1 MINTNVILTREQ
13 KSAIAEALDV
23 SLDDLEELRIKASNK
38 RKTSFKDDFSMIFKT
53 NIGTLAKMKLT
64 PTSFRIIIYLFS
76 IIDYGNIL
84 VNFSQSRVAKDLGL
98 QKSNVSR
105 AFKEL
110 FEKKILIRNA
120 EDDHVYLNSN
130 LCVKG
135 IPHKFN
141 EEQMGKFKRSK
152 AETEDFDNSF
162 SFYSVRKKTIVNK
175 SHSTKI
181 YISRMIKTILK
192 RLPLLISYKK
202 WQQL

>member
-1 MINTNVILTREQ
+1 
-13 KSAIAEALDV
+13 
-23 SLDDLEELRIKASNK
+23 
-38 RKTSFKDDFSMIFKT
+38 IFKT

-110 FEKKILIRNA
+110 FEKKILIRNT

-130 LCVKG
+130 
-135 IPHKFN
+135 
-141 EEQMGKFKRSK
+141 
-152 AETEDFDNSF
+152 
-162 SFYSVRKKTIVNK
+162 
-175 SHSTKI
+175 
-181 YISRMIKTILK
+181 
-192 RLPLLISYKK
+192 
-202 WQQL
+202 

>member
-135 IPHKFN
+135 FLIN
-141 EEQMGKFKRSK
+141 LMRSK
-152 AETEDFDNSF
+152 WVNSRDPKQKLRTLITHLVF
-162 SFYSVRKKTIVNK
+162 IVLEKNN
-175 SHSTKI
+175 
-181 YISRMIKTILK
+181 RE
-192 RLPLLISYKK
+192 
-202 WQQL
+202 

>member
-141 EEQMGKFKRSK
+141 EEQMDKFKRSK

-162 SFYSVRKKTIVNK
+162 SFYRSRQALNK
-175 SHSTKI
+175 S
-181 YISRMIKTILK
+181 
-192 RLPLLISYKK
+192 KK
-202 WQQL
+202 N

>member
-110 FEKKILIRNA
+110 FEKKILIRNT

-141 EEQMGKFKRSK
+141 EEQMDKFKRSK

-162 SFYSVRKKTIVNK
+162 SFYRSRKKLRINFFK
-175 SHSTKI
+175 
-181 YISRMIKTILK
+181 
-192 RLPLLISYKK
+192 
-202 WQQL
+202 

>member
-135 IPHKFN
+135 FLIN
-141 EEQMGKFKRSK
+141 LMRSK
-152 AETEDFDNSF
+152 WVNSRDPKQKQRTLITHLVF
-162 SFYSVRKKTIVNK
+162 IVLEKTIVNK

-192 RLPLLISYKK
+192 RLPFLISYKK

>member
-135 IPHKFN
+135 FLIN
-141 EEQMGKFKRSK
+141 LMRSK
-152 AETEDFDNSF
+152 WVNSRDPKQKQRTLITHLVF
-162 SFYSVRKKTIVNK
+162 IVLEKNN
-175 SHSTKI
+175 
-181 YISRMIKTILK
+181 RE
-192 RLPLLISYKK
+192 
-202 WQQL
+202 

>member
-23 SLDDLEELRIKASNK
+23 SLDDLEELRIKASTK

-53 NIGTLAKMKLT
+53 NIGTLARMKLT

-84 VNFSQSRVAKDLGL
+84 VNFSQSKVAKDLGL

-110 FEKKILIRNA
+110 FEKKILIRNR
-120 EDDHVYLNSN
+120 EDDHFYLNSN

-141 EEQMGKFKRSK
+141 EEQMNNFKNSK
-152 AETEDFDNSF
+152 TETSEFINSF
-162 SFYSVRKKTIVNK
+162 NFYKTKRNK
-175 SHSTKI
+175 
-181 YISRMIKTILK
+181 
-192 RLPLLISYKK
+192 
-202 WQQL
+202 

>member
-110 FEKKILIRNA
+110 FEKRILIRNT
-120 EDDHVYLNSN
+120 EDDYVYLNSN

-135 IPHKFN
+135 VPHKFN
-141 EEQMGKFKRSK
+141 EEQMDKFKRSK

-162 SFYSVRKKTIVNK
+162 IFYSVKKNN
-175 SHSTKI
+175 
-181 YISRMIKTILK
+181 RE
-192 RLPLLISYKK
+192 
-202 WQQL
+202 